1 MRTAPPNIPN
11 QPSQNTTSRAQRVRT
26 QLEEDQN
33 NMKLRVTSLCSE
45 QLEMIQQLVCCW
57 QHVTN

>member
-1 MRTAPPNIPN
+1 MRTAPPSIPN

-33 NMKLRVTSLCSE
+33 T
-45 QLEMIQQLVCCW
+45 
-57 QHVTN
+57 